1 MGTKRDIINAFFS
14 AFDNN
19 KFTEAFDMKEEFL
32 IQAEEFFHIC
42 EIGSVKERNV
52 ELENRVAELEALI
65 EQYTSKNETVTT
77 V

>member
-1 MGTKRDIINAFFS
+1 MGAKRDIINAYFS
-14 AFDNN
+14 AIDSS
-19 KFTEAFDMKEEFL
+19 KFSDAIELKDSAMEQFKES
-32 IQAEEFFHIC
+32 FHIC
-42 EIGSVKERNV
+42 ELGYVKERNV